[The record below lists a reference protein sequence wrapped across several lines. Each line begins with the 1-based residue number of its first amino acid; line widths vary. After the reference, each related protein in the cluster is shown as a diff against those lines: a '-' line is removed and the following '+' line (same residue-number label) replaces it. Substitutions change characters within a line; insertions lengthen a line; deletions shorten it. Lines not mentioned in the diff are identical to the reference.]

1 MATPT
6 DTSIVSKIEY
16 DLSWLKT
23 HILLL
28 GVVVLLVFASVFG
41 IEYVVAKHDSATAAQ
56 YQAIAAD
63 TARQNAQIQAQTQ
76 AQIALLSQQNAQ
88 LEAQIGQLA
97 QAISNRDA
105 KLISQQAQIP
115 TLTPVQVAQAYQ
127 PFLSKGTATVPTTG
141 SGVLLDTSGSQEVL
155 AQLEELPVARLDILD
170 LKGMVAKQGTEI
182 ENQTTLNGSCQAA
195 IQSEKSSHDA
205 DNKANAEVIVT
216 LKAKSRLSK
225 LKYLGIG
232 VVIGF
237 LGRGFAGF

>member
-1 MATPT
+1 MAKPT

-105 KLISQQAQIP
+105 KLISQQLQIP

-182 ENQTTLNGSCQAA
+182 QNQTTLNGSLETALKSEQA
-195 IQSEKSSHDA
+195 SHVA
-205 DNKANAEVIVT
+205 DANAC
-216 LKAKSRLSK
+216 KAELTTVKAQARKSK